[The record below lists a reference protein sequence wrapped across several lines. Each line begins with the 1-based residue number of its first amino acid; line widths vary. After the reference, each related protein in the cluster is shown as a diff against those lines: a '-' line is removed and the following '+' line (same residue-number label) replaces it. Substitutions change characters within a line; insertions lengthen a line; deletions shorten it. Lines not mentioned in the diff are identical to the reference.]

1 MKIPKP
7 FTDLRSKNLILK
19 FYPNLIKMDPKFSC
33 GKMTFWT

>member
-7 FTDLRSKNLILK
+7 FTVLRSKNLILK
-19 FYPNLIKMDPKFSC
+19 FYPNLIMYPKFSC

>member
-19 FYPNLIKMDPKFSC
+19 FYPTLMMNPKFSC